1 MRRLLFAALL
11 LALLLSAARGEEI
24 RYRDGVYRGFYY
36 SDGVEQVAVQFE
48 LKDGLFKS
56 VVIRSLTNRWGSLLD
71 ENADDNQKEKLA
83 HFSVLCDYLE
93 GKGVAAI
100 EALYDPESILKEKG
114 YSAKPHVPYE
124 KLISALWD
132 GLNRR
137 PYKLVDTSKLPEAA
151 PYPDGMYTGTY
162 SDDDGEQVVL
172 VFIIKDNTIEEIHYM
187 KLCYKDVD
195 YMDENASD
203 AVRKMAMQFQQLI
216 DYLKGREIS
225 AVNDLYLPGNIAQDT
240 DVSSAATLRAPK
252 VISAIWDGLNKSRYI
267 IK

>member
-11 LALLLSAARGEEI
+11 LALLLSAARGEEV

-36 SDGVEQVAVQFE
+36 SDGVEQVAMQFE

-56 VVIRSLTNRWGSLLD
+56 VVIRSLTNRWGNLLD
-71 ENADDNQKEKLA
+71 ENADDNQKEKLT
-83 HFSVLCDYLE
+83 HFTVLCDYLE
-93 GKGVAAI
+93 GKGVEAI
-100 EALYDPESILKEKG
+100 EALYDPESILMGSG
-114 YSAKPHVPYE
+114 YAPKQHVPYE

-137 PYKLVDTSKLPEAA
+137 PYKLVDTSKLPEAQ

-172 VFIIKDNTIEEIHYM
+172 DFVLKDNAIEKIHYM
-187 KLCYKDVD
+187 KLEYKGVD
-195 YMDENASD
+195 YMDEDASG
-203 AVRKMAMQFQQLI
+203 AVKNMAIQFQQLI
-216 DYLKGREIS
+216 DYLVGKDLS
-225 AVNDLYLPGNIAQDT
+225 AVNDLYLPGNIAEDT

-252 VISAIWDGLNKSRYI
+252 VISAIWDGLNKNTYI